1 MLLASRKPATRPAW
15 RRRRAPGRDAAWP
28 SASSPTPTLLS
39 RLVEDLEPSRVRDAS
54 PQPRPCK
61 PAPLTRGSVVR
72 DVEKRRHQL
81 HVHARPSRDD
91 VTGEVTDHQ
100 LVVVAGGVA
109 HLREVP
115 RLVHLPLP
123 PPAPPA
129 PPAP

>member
-1 MLLASRKPATRPAW
+1 MLLASRQPATRPAW

-81 HVHARPSRDD
+81 PVHAPLALIYAPGD
-91 VTGEVTDHQ
+91 VTDH
-100 LVVVAGGVA
+100 
-109 HLREVP
+109 
-115 RLVHLPLP
+115 
-123 PPAPPA
+123 
-129 PPAP
+129 